1 MHHPTIL
8 DLSVGPLY
16 IYCFLFFYIQIEI
29 YHLQGAVRVFL
40 TNLNGSGRKKNKILC
55 LPLVISKLLCLP
67 DGLEGLNYYNEY
79 HFENVSFGIQRHQ
92 IKVLVLWNFNTTHI
106 WVVAVGN
113 IIRVLTY
120 CYLET
125 LQC

>member
-1 MHHPTIL
+1 M
-8 DLSVGPLY
+8 
-16 IYCFLFFYIQIEI
+16 
-29 YHLQGAVRVFL
+29 RVFL

-67 DGLEGLNYYNEY
+67 DGLEGLNYYNED

-92 IKVLVLWNFNTTHI
+92 IKILVLWNFNTTHI